1 MLPGCTRIPPDPGAI
16 QPGRCFRDTA
26 PAYPAQRLTHDCA
39 NVPRGIDAVAVWG
52 AGRVGVGSANMDSL
66 PLWLLTLI
74 FIAGGAVIWV
84 AGIQLSKTTDVLDDR
99 LHLGS
104 ALGGLI
110 VLAVATNLPE
120 IAITVSAAASGS
132 IEVAVG
138 NILGGIALQTVV
150 IVILDAFGRRGN
162 RVKPITYRAAS
173 LGLVLEAIVVVAVLA
188 VVIAGS
194 QLPPGL
200 IALRL
205 TPDVVLIAAIWIVG
219 LLLVQRAGKGLPWQ
233 QSGAAPDTTVP
244 KPSGHRT
251 RKPLAKMSTPRAVIV
266 FTASALATLVAGVV
280 LERAGDAASSQIGLS
295 GVLFGA
301 TVLALATSLP
311 EISTGLQAVKQG
323 DDNLAISDIF
333 GGNAFLPVLFLVATL
348 ISGKAVLPQAN
359 ASDIYLT
366 AIAALLTLVYAV
378 GLVFRPTTRIIGI
391 GIDSLLVVLLYLAG
405 IAGLVTIT
413 VS

>member
-1 MLPGCTRIPPDPGAI
+1 M
-16 QPGRCFRDTA
+16 
-26 PAYPAQRLTHDCA
+26 
-39 NVPRGIDAVAVWG
+39 N
-52 AGRVGVGSANMDSL
+52 SL
-66 PLWLLTLI
+66 PLWLLVAI
-74 FIAGGAVIWV
+74 FVVGAAAIWF

-132 IEVAVG
+132 LEVATG

-150 IVILDAFGRRGN
+150 IAILDAFGKRGKG
-162 RVKPITYRAAS
+162 VKPITYRAAS
-173 LGLVLEAIVVVAVLA
+173 LGLVLEAVVVVAVLS

-194 QLPPGL
+194 QLPTGL
-200 IALRL
+200 VFARL
-205 TPDVVLIAAIWIVG
+205 TPDVVLIAAIWIAG
-219 LLLVQRAGKGLPWQ
+219 LFLVQRAGRRLPWHQ
-233 QSGAAPDTTVP
+233 DGAAPDTTTP
-244 KPSGHRT
+244 HPSGHRT
-251 RKPLAKMSTPRAVIV
+251 RSLEKTKTMSTAKASII
-266 FTASALATLVAGVV
+266 FAISALATLVAGVA
-280 LERAGDAASSQIGLS
+280 LEQAGDAASHQIGLS

-311 EISTGLQAVKQG
+311 EVSTGLQAVRQG

-359 ASDIYLT
+359 PSDVFLT
-366 AIAALLTLVYAV
+366 ALAGLLTLVYAV
-378 GLVFRPTTRIIGI
+378 GLIFRPSKRVAGM
-391 GIDSLLVVLLYLAG
+391 GVDSLVVVLLYILG
-405 IAGLVTIT
+405 IGGLVAIT
-413 VS
+413 FA

>member
-1 MLPGCTRIPPDPGAI
+1 MNA
-16 QPGRCFRDTA
+16 
-26 PAYPAQRLTHDCA
+26 
-39 NVPRGIDAVAVWG
+39 
-52 AGRVGVGSANMDSL
+52 L
-66 PLWLLTLI
+66 PLWLLVLI
-74 FIAGGAVIWV
+74 FVAGAAVIWI

-132 IEVAVG
+132 IEVAAG

-150 IVILDAFGRRGN
+150 IAVIDLFGRRGKG
-162 RVKPITYRAAS
+162 VKPITYRAAS

-194 QLPPGL
+194 QLPPDL

-205 TPDVVLIAAIWIVG
+205 TPDVVLIAIIWLVG
-219 LLLVQRAGKGLPWQ
+219 LFLVQRAGKGLPCHQ
-233 QSGAAPDTTVP
+233 DGAAPDTTTP
-244 KPSGHRT
+244 HPSSHRT
-251 RKPLAKMSTPRAVIV
+251 RKPATATKQPSTAKAAVV
-266 FTASALATLVAGVV
+266 FSVSALATLVAGVV
-280 LERAGDAASSQIGLS
+280 LEQAGDAASSQIGLS

-323 DDNLAISDIF
+323 DDNLAVSDIF

-348 ISGKAVLPQAN
+348 ISGKAILPQAN
-359 ASDIYLT
+359 ASDVYLT

-378 GLVFRPTTRIIGI
+378 GLVFRPKTRIAGM
-391 GIDSLLVVLLYLAG
+391 GVDSFIVVLLYLAG
-405 IAGLVTIT
+405 VAGLVAIT
-413 VS
+413 LG